1 VEVFQKQK
9 DPLMETRYHAIRRAV
24 LYSDKTREELQTLCW
39 RLEATTLKEARE
51 IAFEMLPKE
60 EE

>member
-1 VEVFQKQK
+1 
-9 DPLMETRYHAIRRAV
+9 METRYHAIRRAV